1 MKTEKKS
8 IYTAP
13 ILCIEAAFA
22 EAGFASSGSDSYGD
36 ANEAGDTVRENGD
49 YTYSL

>member
-1 MKTEKKS
+1 MKMKS

-13 ILCIEAAFA
+13 VLCIEAAFA
-22 EAGFASSGSDSYGD
+22 EAGFASSGGYGD
-36 ANEAGDTVRENGD
+36 ANGAGDTVRENGD